1 MILCADFEGYDVW
14 ILARLFATT
23 AKSWS
28 KQITLFQFSLSEA
41 PVSIFFPAFLFVCSR
56 FCEVLFSNINLSA
69 GEAWLTRFN

>member
-41 PVSIFFPAFLFVCSR
+41 PVSIFFPAFLFVCSGFVK
-56 FCEVLFSNINLSA
+56 FCFQT
-69 GEAWLTRFN
+69 LT